1 MMLHWLTAGWR
12 SLVANPLF
20 SLITVASLAIGC
32 CGALLAGS
40 NIRQHLSFEQ
50 WVPDGERVV
59 YITRK
64 QGEPPAGSPMAGS
77 RQEGPAFRRPQTMVQ
92 MPMKAAIEG
101 RIPGL
106 EAQARML
113 RGGPLLLEDK
123 EENDRRTAAGPLPPG
138 ELAPTFRGTIYVDAD
153 FFKIFPMEFVEGSP
167 EALDEPDTVVL
178 TVARARRLF
187 GNEPAV
193 GQTVEGVEGKSLRVI
208 GVVQDLPAETH
219 LAFESVAGIRTLE
232 MIQAAQTGG
241 PVQVIFSAG
250 PPPPASGGGSGS
262 SSSGGGSGSNSPP
275 RGPQIPQMSEWN
287 RFVGGYH
294 YLKMAPDADPK
305 AFMAAANR
313 EIQAAADIGSK
324 QTANSMGA
332 PAGAQFF
339 TPTFDYSVIPL
350 LDMHLAGPDV
360 TGVNSTGDI
369 TMLTTLA
376 TAAIALL
383 GVSAFNYVTLSLAR
397 SLRRRR
403 EVAVRKVLG
412 ADRGVL
418 IRQYLTES
426 GLVTAIALVIGFVA
440 AQVLHPWFGR
450 AIGQP
455 ETLFNLF
462 DPVFFTITLVVFV
475 LLAVAVGAYP
485 AFYLASVRPRTGLG
499 EGGTASPGRIGQ
511 AVTAT
516 LIGLQI
522 AAATVLLVV
531 SMTMAAQASYIET
544 RPMGFSI
551 KNKYTVSAPCTIV
564 DRVAFSQ
571 QQAMIRRCMN
581 GTRDL
586 LEKTP
591 DVGKSVFFGGN
602 LVSENVTTQAY
613 GRTAD
618 GEEIGRAARIG
629 VDTEFLQFMDAK
641 LLAGRFFD
649 PNSAYDMALIE
660 QQRTMMEKMG
670 GAPGPGGQR
679 PTMPVKAPV
688 IVTRAM
694 LPLLGVDTPEE
705 AIGMQIAQKPRSQ
718 YPFEI
723 VGVVEDW
730 QQRPLRYEVLP
741 IVFVPNA
748 TQQAIIEVPE
758 GDFLA
763 TRDRLTANWREIT
776 GEERANVFM
785 NSLEDTQERIYM
797 TDFRLDAGR
806 VGVCSCVDPC
816 RRAGRLWPFRLRDAA
831 ARAGDRHTQ
840 GAGRIARDGRGH
852 GDRAGCAVCGGRVA
866 AGVAGRL
873 LAGERLAGGLQVSD
887 AAGMGGASGG
897 EHHRHGVCGSRRR
910 TQLRAGGGDAAGAG
924 SALAQTT

>member
-1 MMLHWLTAGWR
+1 MILHWLTAGWR
-12 SLVANPLF
+12 SLIANPLF
-20 SLITVASLAIGC
+20 SLITVVSLAIGC

-50 WVPDGERVV
+50 WVPDGDRVV

-92 MPMKAAIEG
+92 MPLKAAIEG

-106 EAQARML
+106 EVQARLL
-113 RGGPLLLEDK
+113 RGGPLLQEDK

-138 ELAPTFRGTIYVDAD
+138 ELAPTFRGTVYVDAD

-219 LAFESVAGIRTLE
+219 LAFESVAGVRTLE
-232 MIQAAQTGG
+232 MIQAAQSGG
-241 PVQVIFSAG
+241 PVQVIFSAA
-250 PPPPASGGGSGS
+250 PPPPASGSGSGG
-262 SSSGGGSGSNSPP
+262 SGGGSGSNSAP
-275 RGPQIPQMSEWN
+275 RGPQIPQISEWN

-313 EIQAAADIGSK
+313 EIQAAADIGAK
-324 QTANSMGA
+324 QTANSTGA
-332 PAGAQFF
+332 PPGAQIFM
-339 TPTFDYSVIPL
+339 PTYDYSVIPL

-360 TGVNSTGDI
+360 TGVTSTGDI
-369 TMLTTLA
+369 TMLTTLG

-426 GLVTAIALVIGFVA
+426 GLVTAIALVIGFIA
-440 AQVLHPWFGR
+440 AQILHPWFGR

-462 DPVFFTITLVVFV
+462 DPVFLSIAVVVFV

-531 SMTMAAQASYIET
+531 SMTMTAQANYIET

-551 KNKYTVSAPCTIV
+551 KNKYTVSASCSLN
-564 DRVAFSQ
+564 DRVAPDQMQ
-571 QQAMIRRCMN
+571 QVIRRCIN
-581 GTRDL
+581 GTRDV
-586 LEKTP
+586 LERTP
-591 DVGKSVFFGGN
+591 DVGKPVFYAGN
-602 LVSENVTTQAY
+602 LLSENVTTQAY

-649 PNSAYDMALIE
+649 SNSGYDMALIE
-660 QQRTMMEKMG
+660 QQRTMMSTMG
-670 GAPGPGGQR
+670 IPGAGGQR
-679 PTMPVKAPV
+679 PVQPLKAPV

-694 LPLLGVDTPEE
+694 LPLLGVDAPEE
-705 AIGMQIAQKPRSQ
+705 AVGLQIAQKPRSQ

-741 IVFVPNA
+741 VVFVPNA

-758 GDFLA
+758 GEFLA
-763 TRDRLTANWREIT
+763 TRDRLTAKWREIT
-776 GEERANVFM
+776 SDERATVFM

-797 TDFRLDAGR
+797 TDFRLMRAVSGFAVVSILVAGLGVYGLSAFEMRRR
-806 VGVCSCVDPC
+806 VREIGIRKALGASPVMVGSMVIGRAVLFAGGVSLL
-816 RRAGRLWPFRLRDAA
+816 AWPVGYWLASDWLADFKYQTPLGWAVLPVASIIVVAFVALAVGLSSARAA
-831 ARAGDRHTQ
+831 AMRPG
-840 GAGRIARDGRGH
+840 
-852 GDRAGCAVCGGRVA
+852 
-866 AGVAGRL
+866 
-873 LAGERLAGGLQVSD
+873 LA
-887 AAGMGGASGG
+887 
-897 EHHRHGVCGSRRR
+897 
-910 TQLRAGGGDAAGAG
+910 LR
-924 SALAQTT
+924 